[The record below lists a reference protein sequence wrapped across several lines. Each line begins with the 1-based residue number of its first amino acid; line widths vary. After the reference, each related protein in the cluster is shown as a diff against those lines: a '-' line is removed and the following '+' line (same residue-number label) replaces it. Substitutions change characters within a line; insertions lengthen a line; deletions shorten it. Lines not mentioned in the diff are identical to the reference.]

1 MKVIVAGSRTIQD
14 NASIS
19 KAIKS
24 TGLKITEMGSG
35 NARGVDTIAENYAS
49 VHHIPFT
56 NFPAYYD
63 LYGKPAGAIRNDKI
77 VAWADALVAVWDG
90 QSSGT
95 RDLIRAMNKA
105 DKPVFLFLVQKKT
118 G

>member
-14 NASIS
+14 NAVIS
-19 KAIKS
+19 KAISS
-24 TGLKITEMGSG
+24 TKLKITEMGSG
-35 NARGVDTIAENYAS
+35 NARGVDTVAENYAS

-77 VAWADALVAVWDG
+77 VEWADAMIAVWDG
-90 QSSGT
+90 RSDGT

-105 DKPVFLFLVQKKT
+105 GKPVFLHLAEKKT

>member
-1 MKVIVAGSRTIQD
+1 MKVIVAGSRSIQD
-14 NASIS
+14 NAIIS

-35 NARGVDTIAENYAS
+35 NARGVDTLAENYAG

-77 VAWADALVAVWDG
+77 VAWADAMIAVWDG
-90 QSSGT
+90 RSDGT
-95 RDLIRAMNKA
+95 RDLIRAMNSA
-105 DKPVFLFLVQKKT
+105 GKPVFLHLVEKKT

>member
-14 NASIS
+14 NAVIS

-24 TGLKITEMGSG
+24 IGLKITEMGSG
-35 NARGVDTIAENYAS
+35 NARGVDTLAENYAS

-77 VAWADALVAVWDG
+77 VEWADAMVAVWDG
-90 QSSGT
+90 RSDGT
-95 RDLIRAMNKA
+95 RELIRAMNKA
-105 DKPVFLFLVQKKT
+105 GKPVFLHLSEKKT